1 MQSFSYACSHCR
13 FVMVKFLND
22 TIVQPKESQWFEFYE
37 PGQDQ
42 RILPLNQSKVY
53 KNVSQTLTIAIQV
66 HVSILVLCSS
76 VWS

>member
-1 MQSFSYACSHCR
+1 MQSFSYACCHYR

-53 KNVSQTLTIAIQV
+53 KNVSLTLTIAIQV

-76 VWS
+76 VWI